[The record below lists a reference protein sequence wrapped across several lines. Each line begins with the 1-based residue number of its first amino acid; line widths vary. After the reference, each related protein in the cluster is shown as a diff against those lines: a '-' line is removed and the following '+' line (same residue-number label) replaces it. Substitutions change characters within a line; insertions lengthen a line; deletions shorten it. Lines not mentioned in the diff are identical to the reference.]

1 MVSQPL
7 ENVAHLNLLRV
18 LILPIWSIQNTNLKS
33 CDSEKYLRLR
43 LQKQYYLLWDVIV
56 IFVFK
61 CQWKNQIIF
70 YLNSDRGSP
79 LVLNSGSWCFG
90 KRRCFMVSGVK
101 DVSHF
106 RVITC
111 SPGRCIIKLYTFFG
125 IKTVVSWNKDTSTKF
140 SCKI

>member
-1 MVSQPL
+1 MLHTWTFSEFWYCLSGPSKI
-7 ENVAHLNLLRV
+7 
-18 LILPIWSIQNTNLKS
+18 LILKAVTAKS
-33 CDSEKYLRLR
+33 NYDSKCKLRLR

>member
-18 LILPIWSIQNTNLKS
+18 LILPIWSFKNTNLKS
-33 CDSEKYLRLR
+33 CTAKSNYDSKSIWRSR

-111 SPGRCIIKLYTFFG
+111 SPGRYIIKLYKFFG
-125 IKTVVSWNKDTSTKF
+125 IKTEVS
-140 SCKI
+140 